1 MNDEPPAPAA
11 ATASGSALTVLRRL
25 LPTVW
30 HYRGRVLLGLALVV
44 GTKLAL
50 VGLPLVLKEL
60 IDALDLKPTP
70 LTVPVALLMTYGA
83 LRLASSV
90 LQELRNV
97 VFARVMARSS
107 REVALRVFEHLHAL
121 SLRFH
126 LDRRTGAVGRDLER
140 GMGSISELLDTVLYM
155 VVPTLVELALIV
167 AILVAGYDL
176 SFAAITLVTLALYM
190 AFTYRMTEWRLRW
203 YREMNEANT
212 EASAG
217 SVDSLLNYET
227 VKYFNNEA
235 FETERFDR
243 RLRNLEDSAVRSL
256 KAASLLGIGQSA
268 LIAAGLT
275 ALLWRAT
282 DGVVAGRMSL
292 GDLVLVNA
300 YLLQMAAPLSYL
312 GVVYREGKQ
321 MLANLERMFALL
333 DEPVEVRDR
342 PGAPAL
348 RIGAGE
354 VRFENVSFRYGE
366 REILSGIDLTIPS
379 GRTVAVV
386 GSTGAG
392 KSTLARLLYRH
403 YDPDGG
409 RVLVDGQDL
418 REVTADSLRRRIG
431 VVPQDTVLF
440 NESLYYNIAYGRPDA
455 SREEVLEAARAARI
469 HDFIQSLPQGYDTGV
484 GERGLKLSGG
494 EKQRIAIART
504 LLKRPA
510 ILIFDEA
517 TSALDAHTED
527 QIQREL
533 GQAARGRTALVIA
546 HRLSTVVDADQ
557 IVVLEGGR
565 IAERGSHAEL
575 LAAGGRYAALW
586 AMQQRRADA
595 AAARNAETP
604 ASPVRAD
611 ADAAPE
617 SVPPPAPAL
626 TD

>member
-1 MNDEPPAPAA
+1 MNESAPSPAA
-11 ATASGSALTVLRRL
+11 PTASGSALAVLRRL

-30 HYRGRVLLGLALVV
+30 HYRGRLLLGLALVL
-44 GTKLAL
+44 GTKLAM
-50 VGLPLVLKEL
+50 VAIPLVLKQL
-60 IDALDLKPTP
+60 IDALEMKPTA
-70 LTVPVALLMTYGA
+70 LTVPAALLMAYGA
-83 LRLASSV
+83 LRLASSL
-90 LQELRNV
+90 LQELRTI
-97 VFARVMARSS
+97 VFARVLARSS
-107 REVALRVFEHLHAL
+107 REVGLRVFQHLHAL

-155 VVPTLVELALIV
+155 VVPTLVELGLIAAVLIV
-167 AILVAGYDL
+167 GYDL
-176 SFAAITLVTLALYM
+176 SFAAITLVTLAVYL

-203 YREMNEANT
+203 YRQMNEANT
-212 EASAG
+212 ETSAG
-217 SVDSLLNYET
+217 AVDSLLNYET

-235 FETERFDR
+235 FETQRFDH
-243 RLRNLEDSAVRSL
+243 RLRELEDTAVRSL
-256 KAASLLGIGQSA
+256 KAASLMGIGQSA
-268 LIAAGLT
+268 IIAVGLT

-282 DGVVAGRMSL
+282 AGVVDGRMSL

-333 DEPVEVRDR
+333 DEPVDVRDQ
-342 PGAPAL
+342 PDAPAL
-348 RIGAGE
+348 RVGAGE
-354 VRFENVSFRYGE
+354 VRFENVRFRYGE

-409 RVLVDGQDL
+409 RVLIDGQDL

-455 SREEVLEAARAARI
+455 SREDVIEAARAARI
-469 HDFIQSLPQGYDTGV
+469 HDFIQALPQGYDTGV

-517 TSALDAHTED
+517 TSALDAHTENE
-527 QIQREL
+527 IQREL
-533 GQAARGRTALVIA
+533 EQAAQGRTALVIA
-546 HRLSTVVDADQ
+546 HRLSTVVDADL
-557 IVVLEGGR
+557 IVVLEAGR

-586 AMQQRRADA
+586 AMQQRRAQVSPGR
-595 AAARNAETP
+595 AAREADG
-604 ASPVRAD
+604 AD
-611 ADAAPE
+611 AGAPE
-617 SVPPPAPAL
+617 STSATAL

>member
-1 MNDEPPAPAA
+1 MVGMP
-11 ATASGSALTVLRRL
+11 L
-25 LPTVW
+25 L
-30 HYRGRVLLGLALVV
+30 
-44 GTKLAL
+44 
-50 VGLPLVLKEL
+50 LKQL
-60 IDALDLKPTP
+60 IDALGQKPTV
-70 LTVPVALLMTYGA
+70 LTVPAALLMAYGA
-83 LRLASSV
+83 LRLASAL
-90 LQELRNV
+90 LQEIRTV
-97 VFARVMARSS
+97 VFARVLARSA
-107 REVALRVFEHLHAL
+107 REVGLRVFAHLHAL

-126 LDRRTGAVGRDLER
+126 LDRRTGAIGRDLER
-140 GMGSISELLDTVLYM
+140 GMGSIAELLDTVLYM
-155 VVPTLVELALIV
+155 VVPTLVELGLILAV
-167 AILVAGYDL
+167 LLIGYDL
-176 SFAAITLVTLALYM
+176 SFAAITVLTLGVYM

-212 EASAG
+212 EASAS

-235 FETERFDR
+235 FEAQRFDR
-243 RLRNLEDSAVRSL
+243 RLRELEDTSVRSL
-256 KAASLLGIGQSA
+256 KAASLMGIGQSA
-268 LIAAGLT
+268 IIAVGLT

-282 DGVVAGRMSL
+282 AGVVDGRMSL

-300 YLLQMAAPLSYL
+300 YLLQLAAPLSYL

-348 RIGAGE
+348 RVGGGE

-366 REILSGIDLTIPS
+366 REILAGIDLTIPS

-517 TSALDAHTED
+517 TSALDAHTENE
-527 QIQREL
+527 IQREL
-533 GQAARGRTALVIA
+533 GQAAQGRTALVIA

-557 IVVLEGGR
+557 IVVLEAGR

-586 AMQQRRADA
+586 TMQQRRAPGA
-595 AAARNAETP
+595 AHTDIG
-604 ASPVRAD
+604 AD
-611 ADAAPE
+611 AEDDADE
-617 SVPPPAPAL
+617 SIPAL

>member
-1 MNDEPPAPAA
+1 MSDDPFAP
-11 ATASGSALTVLRRL
+11 TPGASGSALTVLRRL

-30 HYRGRVLLGLALVV
+30 HYRGRVLAGLALVL
-44 GTKLAL
+44 GTKLAM
-50 VGLPLVLKEL
+50 VGMPLLLKQL
-60 IDALDLKPTP
+60 IDALGQKPTA
-70 LTVPVALLMTYGA
+70 LTVPAALLMAYGA
-83 LRLASSV
+83 LRLASAL
-90 LQELRNV
+90 LQEIRTV
-97 VFARVMARSS
+97 VFARVLARSA
-107 REVALRVFEHLHAL
+107 REVGLRVFAHLHAL

-155 VVPTLVELALIV
+155 VVPTLVELGLILAV
-167 AILVAGYDL
+167 LLIGYDL
-176 SFAAITLVTLALYM
+176 SFAAITVLTLGVYM

-212 EASAG
+212 EASAS

-235 FETERFDR
+235 FEAQRFDR
-243 RLRNLEDSAVRSL
+243 RLRELEDTSVRSL
-256 KAASLLGIGQSA
+256 KAASLMGIGQSA
-268 LIAAGLT
+268 IIAVGLT

-282 DGVVAGRMSL
+282 AGVVDGRMSL

-300 YLLQMAAPLSYL
+300 YLLQLAAPLSYL

-348 RIGAGE
+348 RVGDGE

-366 REILSGIDLTIPS
+366 REILAGIDLIIPS

-469 HDFIQSLPQGYDTGV
+469 HEFIQSLPQGYDTGV

-517 TSALDAHTED
+517 TSALDAHTENE
-527 QIQREL
+527 IQREL

-557 IVVLEGGR
+557 IVVLDAGR

-586 AMQQRRADA
+586 TMQQRR
-595 AAARNAETP
+595 P
-604 ASPVRAD
+604 PGASD
-611 ADAAPE
+611 ADTAEDDAE
-617 SVPPPAPAL
+617 RSVPAL

>member
-1 MNDEPPAPAA
+1 MSDDTPAPSPAA
-11 ATASGSALTVLRRL
+11 PTASASAFAVLRRL
-25 LPTVW
+25 APTVW
-30 HYRGRVLLGLALVV
+30 HYRGRLVAGLLLVL
-44 GTKLAL
+44 GTKATL

-70 LTVPVALLMTYGA
+70 LTVPAALLMAYGA

-243 RLRNLEDSAVRSL
+243 RLRTLEDSAVRSL
-256 KAASLLGIGQSA
+256 KAASLMGIGQSA
-268 LIAAGLT
+268 LIALGLT

-282 DGVVAGRMSL
+282 DGVVEGRMSL

-300 YLLQMAAPLSYL
+300 YLLQLAAPMSYL

-333 DEPVEVRDR
+333 DEPVEVVDR

-348 RIGAGE
+348 RVGGGE

-366 REILSGIDLTIPS
+366 REILAGIDLVIPS
-379 GRTVAVV
+379 GHTVAVV

-409 RVLVDGQDL
+409 RVTVDGQDL
-418 REVTADSLRRRIG
+418 REVTADSLRLRIG

-469 HDFIQSLPQGYDTGV
+469 HDFIQTLPQGYDTGV

-517 TSALDAHTED
+517 TSALDAQTEGE
-527 QIQREL
+527 IQREL
-533 GQAARGRTALVIA
+533 RQAAQGRTALVIA

-557 IVVLEGGR
+557 IVVLEAGR
-565 IAERGSHAEL
+565 IAGRGGHAEL

-586 AMQQRRADA
+586 AMQQRRPPGLAPAAGDDGAPRARHAD
-595 AAARNAETP
+595 EH
-604 ASPVRAD
+604 
-611 ADAAPE
+611 
-617 SVPPPAPAL
+617 PAL

>member
-1 MNDEPPAPAA
+1 MSADPPAAPG
-11 ATASGSALTVLRRL
+11 ASGSALAVLRRL

-30 HYRGRVLLGLALVV
+30 HFRGRLLLGLALVL

-50 VGLPLVLKEL
+50 VGLPLLLKQL
-60 IDALDLKPTP
+60 IDALGHKPTV
-70 LTVPVALLMTYGA
+70 LTVPAALLMAYGA
-83 LRLASSV
+83 LRLASSL
-90 LQELRNV
+90 LQELRTI
-97 VFARVMARSS
+97 VFARVLARSA
-107 REVALRVFEHLHAL
+107 REVGLRVFAHLHAL

-155 VVPTLVELALIV
+155 VVPTLVELGLIV
-167 AILVAGYDL
+167 VILVAGYDL
-176 SFAAITLVTLALYM
+176 SFAAITLATLVAYM
-190 AFTYRMTEWRLRW
+190 LFTYRMTEWRLRW

-212 EASAG
+212 QASAG

-227 VKYFNNEA
+227 VKYFNNED
-235 FETERFDR
+235 FETRRFDR
-243 RLRNLEDSAVRSL
+243 RLRDLEDTAVKSL
-256 KAASLLGIGQSA
+256 KTGSLMGIGQA
-268 LIAAGLT
+268 AIIAVGLT

-282 DGVVAGRMSL
+282 AGVVDGRMSL

-300 YLLQMAAPLSYL
+300 YLLQLAAPLSYL

-333 DEPVEVRDR
+333 DEPVDVRDR

-348 RIGAGE
+348 RLGDGE

-455 SREEVLEAARAARI
+455 SREDVIEAARAAHI

-517 TSALDAHTED
+517 TSALDAHTEN

-533 GQAARGRTALVIA
+533 EQAARGRTALVIA

-595 AAARNAETP
+595 AAARTGDAP
-604 ASPVRAD
+604 AH
-611 ADAAPE
+611 AAGDDVAQ
-617 SVPPPAPAL
+617 SVPPPTPAL

>member
-1 MNDEPPAPAA
+1 MSDAAPSSAA
-11 ATASGSALTVLRRL
+11 PTASGSALAVLRRL
-25 LPTVW
+25 LPTLW
-30 HYRGRVLLGLALVV
+30 HYRGRVLLGLALVL

-50 VGLPLVLKEL
+50 VGLPLLLKQL
-60 IDALDLKPTP
+60 IDALGQQPTA
-70 LTVPVALLMTYGA
+70 LTVPAALLMAYGA
-83 LRLASSV
+83 LRLASSL
-90 LQELRNV
+90 LQELRTII
-97 VFARVMARSS
+97 FARVLARSS
-107 REVALRVFEHLHAL
+107 REVGLRVFAHLHAL

-140 GMGSISELLDTVLYM
+140 GMGSISELLDTLLYM

-176 SFAAITLVTLALYM
+176 SFAAITLATLATYL

-203 YREMNEANT
+203 YRQMNQANT

-235 FETERFDR
+235 FEARRFDQ
-243 RLRNLEDSAVRSL
+243 RLRELEDTAVKSL
-256 KAASLLGIGQSA
+256 KAASLMGIGQA
-268 LIAAGLT
+268 AIIAVGLT
-275 ALLWRAT
+275 ALLWRAAA
-282 DGVVAGRMSL
+282 GVADGRMSL

-312 GVVYREGKQ
+312 GVIYREGKQ

-342 PGAPAL
+342 PGAPPL
-348 RIGAGE
+348 RVAGGE
-354 VRFENVSFRYGE
+354 VRFEDVRFRYGE
-366 REILSGIDLTIPS
+366 REILAGIDLTIPS
-379 GRTVAVV
+379 GRTLAVV

-418 REVTADSLRRRIG
+418 REVAVDSLRQRIG

-455 SREEVLEAARAARI
+455 SREEILEAARAARI
-469 HDFIQSLPQGYDTGV
+469 HDFIQALPQGYDTGV

-517 TSALDAHTED
+517 TSALDAHTESE
-527 QIQREL
+527 IQREL
-533 GQAARGRTALVIA
+533 RQAAQGRTALVIA
-546 HRLSTVVDADQ
+546 HRLSTVIDADQ
-557 IVVLEGGR
+557 IVVLDAGR
-565 IAERGSHAEL
+565 IVERGDHAGL

-586 AMQQRRADA
+586 AMQQRGAPAHDADD
-595 AAARNAETP
+595 
-604 ASPVRAD
+604 ASAAD
-611 ADAAPE
+611 ADAPE
-617 SVPPPAPAL
+617 PIPTPAL

>member
-1 MNDEPPAPAA
+1 VSDDPFAP
-11 ATASGSALTVLRRL
+11 TPGASGSALTVLRRL

-30 HYRGRVLLGLALVV
+30 HYRGRVLAGLALVL
-44 GTKLAL
+44 GTKLAM
-50 VGLPLVLKEL
+50 VGMPLLLKQL
-60 IDALDLKPTP
+60 IDALGQKPTA
-70 LTVPVALLMTYGA
+70 LTVPAALLMAYGA
-83 LRLASSV
+83 LRLASAL
-90 LQELRNV
+90 LQEIRTV
-97 VFARVMARSS
+97 VFARVLARSA
-107 REVALRVFEHLHAL
+107 REVGLRVFAHLHAL

-140 GMGSISELLDTVLYM
+140 GMGSISELLDTMLYM
-155 VVPTLVELALIV
+155 VVPTLVELGLILAV
-167 AILVAGYDL
+167 LLIGYDL
-176 SFAAITLVTLALYM
+176 SFAAITVLTLGVYM

-212 EASAG
+212 EASAS

-235 FETERFDR
+235 FEAQRFDR
-243 RLRNLEDSAVRSL
+243 RLRELEDTSVRSL
-256 KAASLLGIGQSA
+256 KAASLMGIGQSA
-268 LIAAGLT
+268 IIAVGLT

-282 DGVVAGRMSL
+282 AGVVDGRMSL

-300 YLLQMAAPLSYL
+300 YLLQLAAPLSYL
-312 GVVYREGKQ
+312 GVLYREGKQ

-348 RIGAGE
+348 RVGDGE

-366 REILSGIDLTIPS
+366 REILAGIDLIIPS

-403 YDPDGG
+403 YDPAGG

-469 HDFIQSLPQGYDTGV
+469 HEFIQSLPQGYDTGV

-517 TSALDAHTED
+517 TSALDAHTENE
-527 QIQREL
+527 IQREL

-557 IVVLEGGR
+557 IVVLDAGR

-586 AMQQRRADA
+586 AMQQRR
-595 AAARNAETP
+595 P
-604 ASPVRAD
+604 PGASD
-611 ADAAPE
+611 ADTAEDDAE
-617 SVPPPAPAL
+617 RSVPAL

>member
-1 MNDEPPAPAA
+1 MSADAPPSSSAP
-11 ATASGSALTVLRRL
+11 TASASAFAVLRRL
-25 LPTVW
+25 APTVW
-30 HYRGRVLLGLALVV
+30 HYRGRLVAGLLLVL
-44 GTKLAL
+44 GTKATL

-70 LTVPVALLMTYGA
+70 LTVPAALLMAYGA

-243 RLRNLEDSAVRSL
+243 RLRTLEDSAVRSL
-256 KAASLLGIGQSA
+256 KAASLMGIGQSA
-268 LIAAGLT
+268 LIALGLT

-282 DGVVAGRMSL
+282 DGVVEGRMSL

-300 YLLQMAAPLSYL
+300 YLLQLAAPMSYL

-333 DEPVEVRDR
+333 DEPVEVVDR

-348 RIGAGE
+348 TVGGGE

-366 REILSGIDLTIPS
+366 REILAGIDLVVPS
-379 GRTVAVV
+379 GHTVAVV

-409 RVLVDGQDL
+409 RVTVDGQDL

-455 SREEVLEAARAARI
+455 GREEVLEAARAARI
-469 HDFIQSLPQGYDTGV
+469 HDFIQTLPQGYDTGV

-517 TSALDAHTED
+517 TSALDAQTEGE
-527 QIQREL
+527 IQREL
-533 GQAARGRTALVIA
+533 RQAAQGRTALVIA

-557 IVVLEGGR
+557 IVVLEAGR
-565 IAERGSHAEL
+565 IAERGSHLEL

-586 AMQQRRADA
+586 AMQQRRPPGLAPA
-595 AAARNAETP
+595 AEDD
-604 ASPVRAD
+604 D
-611 ADAAPE
+611 ADARRSDE
-617 SVPPPAPAL
+617 HPAL

>member
-1 MNDEPPAPAA
+1 MSDAAPSSAA
-11 ATASGSALTVLRRL
+11 PTASGSALAVLRRL
-25 LPTVW
+25 LPTLW
-30 HYRGRVLLGLALVV
+30 HYRGRVLLGLALVL

-50 VGLPLVLKEL
+50 VGLPVLLKQL
-60 IDALDLKPTP
+60 IDALGQQPTA
-70 LTVPVALLMTYGA
+70 LTVPAALLMAYGA
-83 LRLASSV
+83 LRLASSL
-90 LQELRNV
+90 LQELRTI
-97 VFARVMARSS
+97 VFARVLARSS
-107 REVALRVFEHLHAL
+107 REVGLRVFAHLHAL

-140 GMGSISELLDTVLYM
+140 GMGSISELLDTLLYM

-176 SFAAITLVTLALYM
+176 SFAAITLATLATYL

-203 YREMNEANT
+203 YRQMNQANT

-235 FETERFDR
+235 FEARRFDQ
-243 RLRNLEDSAVRSL
+243 RLRELEDTAVKSL
-256 KAASLLGIGQSA
+256 KAASLMGIGQA
-268 LIAAGLT
+268 AIIAVGLT
-275 ALLWRAT
+275 ALLWRAAA
-282 DGVVAGRMSL
+282 GVADGRMSL

-312 GVVYREGKQ
+312 GVIYREGKQ

-342 PGAPAL
+342 PGAPPL
-348 RIGAGE
+348 RVAGGE
-354 VRFENVSFRYGE
+354 VRFEDVRFRYGE
-366 REILSGIDLTIPS
+366 REILAGIDLTIPS
-379 GRTVAVV
+379 GRTLAVV

-418 REVTADSLRRRIG
+418 REVAVDSLRQRIG

-455 SREEVLEAARAARI
+455 SREEILEAARAARI
-469 HDFIQSLPQGYDTGV
+469 HDFIQALPQGYDTGV

-517 TSALDAHTED
+517 TSALDAHTESE
-527 QIQREL
+527 IQREL
-533 GQAARGRTALVIA
+533 RQAAQGRTALVIA
-546 HRLSTVVDADQ
+546 HRLSTVIDADQ
-557 IVVLEGGR
+557 IVVLDAGR
-565 IAERGSHAEL
+565 IVERGDHAGL

-586 AMQQRRADA
+586 AMQQRGA
-595 AAARNAETP
+595 P
-604 ASPVRAD
+604 AHD
-611 ADAAPE
+611 ADDASAADSDAPE
-617 SVPPPAPAL
+617 PIPTPAL

>member
-1 MNDEPPAPAA
+1 MSDAAPSSAA
-11 ATASGSALTVLRRL
+11 PTASGSALAVLRRL
-25 LPTVW
+25 LPTLW
-30 HYRGRVLLGLALVV
+30 HYRGRVLLGLALVL

-50 VGLPLVLKEL
+50 VGLPLLLKQL
-60 IDALDLKPTP
+60 IDALGQQPTA
-70 LTVPVALLMTYGA
+70 LTVPAALLMAYGA
-83 LRLASSV
+83 LRLASSL
-90 LQELRNV
+90 LQELRTI
-97 VFARVMARSS
+97 VFARVLARSS
-107 REVALRVFEHLHAL
+107 REVGLRVFAHLHAL

-140 GMGSISELLDTVLYM
+140 GMGSISELLDTLLYM

-176 SFAAITLVTLALYM
+176 SFAAITLATLATYL

-203 YREMNEANT
+203 YRQMNQANT

-235 FETERFDR
+235 FEARRFDQ
-243 RLRNLEDSAVRSL
+243 RLRELEDTAVKSL
-256 KAASLLGIGQSA
+256 KAASLMGIGQA
-268 LIAAGLT
+268 AIIAVGLT
-275 ALLWRAT
+275 ALLWRAAA
-282 DGVVAGRMSL
+282 GVADGRMSL

-312 GVVYREGKQ
+312 GVIYREGKQ

-342 PGAPAL
+342 PGAPPL
-348 RIGAGE
+348 RVAGGE
-354 VRFENVSFRYGE
+354 VRFEDVRFRYGE
-366 REILSGIDLTIPS
+366 REILAGIDLTIPS
-379 GRTVAVV
+379 GRTLAVV

-418 REVTADSLRRRIG
+418 REVAVDSLRQRIG

-455 SREEVLEAARAARI
+455 SREEILEAARAARI
-469 HDFIQSLPQGYDTGV
+469 HDFIQALPQGYDTGV

-517 TSALDAHTED
+517 TSALDAHTESE
-527 QIQREL
+527 IQREL
-533 GQAARGRTALVIA
+533 RQAAQGRTALVIA
-546 HRLSTVVDADQ
+546 HRLSTVIDADQ
-557 IVVLEGGR
+557 IVVLDAGR
-565 IAERGSHAEL
+565 IVERGDHAGL

-586 AMQQRRADA
+586 AMQQRGAPAHDADD
-595 AAARNAETP
+595 
-604 ASPVRAD
+604 ASAAD
-611 ADAAPE
+611 ADAPE
-617 SVPPPAPAL
+617 PIPTPAL

>member
-1 MNDEPPAPAA
+1 MSAETPAPSSAA
-11 ATASGSALTVLRRL
+11 PTASASAFAVLRRL

-30 HYRGRVLLGLALVV
+30 HYRGRLIAGLLLVL
-44 GTKLAL
+44 GTKATL
-50 VGLPLVLKEL
+50 VGLPLLLKEL

-70 LTVPVALLMTYGA
+70 LTVPAALLMAYGA

-176 SFAAITLVTLALYM
+176 SFAGITLATLAVYM

-243 RLRNLEDSAVRSL
+243 RLRTLEDSAVRSL
-256 KAASLLGIGQSA
+256 KAASLMGIGQSA
-268 LIAAGLT
+268 LIAVGLT

-300 YLLQMAAPLSYL
+300 YLLQLAAPLSYL

-333 DEPVEVRDR
+333 DEPVEVLDR

-348 RIGAGE
+348 QVRGGE

-366 REILSGIDLTIPS
+366 REILAGIDLIIPS
-379 GRTVAVV
+379 GHTVAVV

-409 RVLVDGQDL
+409 RVAIDGQDL

-440 NESLYYNIAYGRPDA
+440 NESLYYNIAYGRPGA

-469 HDFIQSLPQGYDTGV
+469 HDFIQTLPQGYDTGV

-517 TSALDAHTED
+517 TSALDAHTEGE
-527 QIQREL
+527 IQREL
-533 GQAARGRTALVIA
+533 RQAAQGRTALVIA

-557 IVVLEGGR
+557 IVVLEAGR
-565 IAERGSHAEL
+565 IAERGDHAEL

-586 AMQQRRADA
+586 AMQQRRPPGPAPAPSDDGAPSARYAD
-595 AAARNAETP
+595 EH
-604 ASPVRAD
+604 
-611 ADAAPE
+611 
-617 SVPPPAPAL
+617 PAL

>member
-1 MNDEPPAPAA
+1 MNDESPAPAA

-50 VGLPLVLKEL
+50 VGLPLVLKQL

-70 LTVPVALLMTYGA
+70 LTVPAALLMAYGA

-176 SFAAITLVTLALYM
+176 SFAAITLVTLALYL

-243 RLRNLEDSAVRSL
+243 RLRDLEDSAVRSL

-348 RIGAGE
+348 RVGAGE

-455 SREEVLEAARAARI
+455 SRDEVLEAARAARI

-557 IVVLEGGR
+557 IVVLEAGR

-595 AAARNAETP
+595 AAARNA
-604 ASPVRAD
+604 
-611 ADAAPE
+611 
-617 SVPPPAPAL
+617 
-626 TD
+626 

>member
-1 MNDEPPAPAA
+1 MSDDPFAP
-11 ATASGSALTVLRRL
+11 TPGASGSALTVLRRL

-30 HYRGRVLLGLALVV
+30 HYRGRVLAGLALVL
-44 GTKLAL
+44 GTKLAM
-50 VGLPLVLKEL
+50 VGMPLLLKQL
-60 IDALDLKPTP
+60 IDALGQKPTA
-70 LTVPVALLMTYGA
+70 LTVPAALLMAYGA
-83 LRLASSV
+83 LRLASAL
-90 LQELRNV
+90 LQEIRTV
-97 VFARVMARSS
+97 VFARVLARSA
-107 REVALRVFEHLHAL
+107 REVGLRVFAHLHAL

-140 GMGSISELLDTVLYM
+140 GMGSISELLDTMLYM
-155 VVPTLVELALIV
+155 VVPTLVELGLILAV
-167 AILVAGYDL
+167 LLIGYDL
-176 SFAAITLVTLALYM
+176 SFAAITVLTLGVYM

-212 EASAG
+212 EASAS

-235 FETERFDR
+235 FEAQRFDR
-243 RLRNLEDSAVRSL
+243 RLRELEDTSVRSL
-256 KAASLLGIGQSA
+256 KAASLMGIGQSA
-268 LIAAGLT
+268 IIAVGLT

-282 DGVVAGRMSL
+282 AGVVDGRMSL

-300 YLLQMAAPLSYL
+300 YLLQLAAPLSYL
-312 GVVYREGKQ
+312 GVLYREGKQ

-348 RIGAGE
+348 RVGDGE

-366 REILSGIDLTIPS
+366 REILAGIDLIIPS

-403 YDPDGG
+403 YDPAGG

-469 HDFIQSLPQGYDTGV
+469 HEFIQSLPQGYDTGV

-517 TSALDAHTED
+517 TSALDAHTENE
-527 QIQREL
+527 IQREL

-557 IVVLEGGR
+557 IVVLDAGR

-586 AMQQRRADA
+586 AMQQRR
-595 AAARNAETP
+595 P
-604 ASPVRAD
+604 PGASD
-611 ADAAPE
+611 ADTAEDDAE
-617 SVPPPAPAL
+617 RSVPAL